1 MPTRSFPAG
10 LVNRVRNLK
19 LVEVLN
25 ALCTYW
31 SQDRTYEPKKNPDS
45 KVFVVEIN
53 GKRYNN
59 LLITG
64 DRWFDLETKKGGG
77 GAIDLVMY
85 LKGIGFVQAVKLLT
99 SLDKEEAEEDDIS

>member
-1 MPTRSFPAG
+1 MPTRSFPAD

-19 LVEVLN
+19 LVDVLN
-25 ALCTYW
+25 ALCTYC

-45 KVFVVEIN
+45 KVFIVEVN
-53 GKRYNN
+53 GKRFNN

-85 LKGIGFVQAVKLLT
+85 LRQISFLQAVKLL
-99 SLDKEEAEEDDIS
+99 SLLEKKEAEEEDDL